1 MKAILVLLLCGLQLA
16 LASFPIILIPKTIPL
31 ETEERISVTSVSP
44 LEDDF
49 DFEIRD
55 SSVQS
60 ELFYR
65 STFRLLPSKLT
76 DEAVQRAN

>member
-1 MKAILVLLLCGLQLA
+1 MKAIQLVLLLSALQLA
-16 LASFPIILIPKTIPL
+16 LASFPIILIPKIIPL
-31 ETEERISVTSVSP
+31 DTEERISVTSVSR

-65 STFRLLPSKLT
+65 NTFKLLPSKLM
-76 DEAVQRAN
+76 NN

>member
-1 MKAILVLLLCGLQLA
+1 MKAIQLVLLLCGLQLA
-16 LASFPIILIPKTIPL
+16 LAAASFPIILIPKTIPL
-31 ETEERISVTSVSP
+31 ETEEKISVTSVSS

-60 ELFYR
+60 ELLYR
-65 STFRLLPSKLT
+65 STFKLLPSKYS
-76 DEAVQRAN
+76 N